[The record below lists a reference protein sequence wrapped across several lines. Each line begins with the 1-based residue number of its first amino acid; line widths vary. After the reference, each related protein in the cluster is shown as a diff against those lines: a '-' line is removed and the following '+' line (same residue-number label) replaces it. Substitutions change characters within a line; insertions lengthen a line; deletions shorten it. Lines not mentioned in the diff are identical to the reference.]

1 MMRVIA
7 AASGLSLLLGATG
20 WMSAPFEA
28 ATVALAAIGL
38 FRLMRDRAG
47 LGAARVAAALLVA
60 SLMPL
65 MAGGAPAAHAAPVIL
80 DLSLL
85 WWAPL
90 IAAAVI
96 TAGWPA
102 ASRATTAALAA
113 WWILAAVVT
122 LFGPASWGA
131 VASRVETA
139 PAAALAG
146 LAVARLAAMT
156 RGDVPRRL
164 QTIAALSITCVWQ
177 SWLVVGAGRPARV
190 LVPMLVA
197 ALMIAATD
205 VLTDERREG
214 EAIGAALVLA
224 MTVLGVVPAAHTVA
238 RRTHAVA
245 QAPAA
250 VDAVGAESPSSFAAP

>member
-7 AASGLSLLLGATG
+7 AAAGLSLLLGATG
-20 WMSAPFEA
+20 WMSAPFEFSAVAIA
-28 ATVALAAIGL
+28 AAGL
-38 FRLMRDRAG
+38 FRLLRDRAG

-65 MAGGAPAAHAAPVIL
+65 TSGGAPSAHDAPVIL

-90 IAAAVI
+90 IAAAVVS
-96 TAGWPA
+96 TGWPA
-102 ASRATTAALAA
+102 AARAATAALAA
-113 WWILAAVVT
+113 WWALAAVVT
-122 LFGPASWGA
+122 ILGPASWGA

-146 LAVARLAAMT
+146 LAVARLAAVT
-156 RGDVPRRL
+156 RGDAPRRL
-164 QTIAALSITCVWQ
+164 QMIAALSITCVWQ

-205 VLTDERREG
+205 LLTDDRRDG
-214 EAIGAALVLA
+214 ETIGAALVLA
-224 MTVLGVVPAAHTVA
+224 MLVLGFVPAAHMVA
-238 RRTHAVA
+238 RRAPVIAH
-245 QAPAA
+245 APAPA
-250 VDAVGAESPSSFAAP
+250 DLPGAGSPSSIAAP

>member
-20 WMSAPFEA
+20 WMSAPLEA

-38 FRLMRDRAG
+38 FRLMRNRAG

-60 SLMPL
+60 SLVPL
-65 MAGGAPAAHAAPVIL
+65 LPGSAPAAHAAPAVL

-90 IAAAVI
+90 IAAALISAGVPSAWRA
-96 TAGWPA
+96 TAASLAGWW
-102 ASRATTAALAA
+102 ALAA
-113 WWILAAVVT
+113 AVM
-122 LFGPASWGA
+122 LIGPAPWGA
-131 VASRVETA
+131 VAARVETA

-156 RGDVPRRL
+156 RGATPRRL
-164 QTIAALSITCVWQ
+164 QTIAALSATCVWQ

-190 LVPMLVA
+190 LVPLLVA

-224 MTVLGVVPAAHTVA
+224 MIVLGVVPAAHTMA
-238 RRTHAVA
+238 RRTQAAA
-245 QAPAA
+245 QAPGA
-250 VDAVGAESPSSFAAP
+250 VDAVGAESPSSVAAP